1 MPDEPLIF
9 EQQISLPYLY
19 TAGAAQRAALTGLRE
34 GEIVASR
41 GGGHVVV
48 PARPFAADGT
58 HLREPVRLSG
68 EGSIEAVTVAHHR
81 PDAPVYGLIALD
93 GATTLLLHRLGGGAE
108 RLAAG
113 ARVRPVWRAE
123 RTGSILDID
132 HFAPA

>member
-1 MPDEPLIF
+1 MIF
-9 EQQISLPYLY
+9 EQQISLPYVY
-19 TAGAAQRAALTGLRE
+19 TAGAAQRAALTGLRD
-34 GEIVASR
+34 GAIVASQ

-58 HLREPVRLSG
+58 HLRETVTLSG
-68 EGSIEAVTVAHHR
+68 EGSIEAVSIAHHL
-81 PDAPVYGLIALD
+81 PGAPVYGLIRLD

-108 RLAAG
+108 HLAAG